1 MKQIIFFFSFF
12 LFFFFFISDNIAQKP
27 QVRWMYLWNGLRNNQ
42 PENELPKGNAPF
54 QTAVKVPKRAI
65 PTQFVPV
72 SDTEWI
78 ISEGWEL
85 ASSTQVIE
93 SKESLFDPELN
104 TSDWLNATVPGT
116 VLTTL
121 VNEGIYPDPYYG
133 LNNMAI
139 PDTLSRMDW
148 WYRTVFELPNPLHD
162 KNIRLL
168 FNGINYRAEIFLNSK
183 KLGNIDGAFI
193 RGEFDINDVIN
204 HSGKNILAVH
214 ILPPNNPG
222 IPHEQSIISGQGLN
236 GGQLCLDGPT
246 FISSEGWDWVPGIR
260 DRNIGIWQDVRILI
274 SDEVILHNPQ
284 VISGLN
290 SPDYTEA
297 NITLFT
303 DIENKTSSA
312 VSGTISAKIGGIEVN
327 QNYTLSPYEIKRI
340 KIDPQNYPQLKIK
353 NPNLWW
359 PNGYGPQN
367 LYLLELKAYT
377 NKKLSDYKKIKFG
390 IRELSYEL
398 MVNMPEK
405 GNQRIAYSPVKTI
418 KEGKPIFDYINRV
431 YYDNENQLPTLYEGV
446 DISGLEELSNDDP
459 IGPYLSIRVNGTRI
473 FCRGGNWGMDDA
485 MKRVSRER
493 LEPYFNLH
501 KEANFNII
509 RNWTGESTEEI
520 FYELCDEYG
529 MLVWNDFWIT
539 TENSNVDPNDYRL
552 FLKNAEDV
560 VRRFRN
566 HPSIAIWCP
575 RNEGFAPK
583 GLEYPIAAMIAKE
596 DPTRHYHGQSR
607 YLNMKGSG
615 PWSYFK
621 DPSLYYTSNA
631 QGFNTEMG
639 CHAIPTYQT
648 LEKFI
653 SPEDRWPIND
663 VWAYHDLHHTSQ
675 EFAAFME
682 AINRYGKPSG
692 YVDFCKKAQFITYDS
707 WRNMLEAWNSRMWD
721 DCTGLI
727 LWMSHPA
734 WPSMI
739 WQTYTYDYETPGSY
753 FGAKKA
759 CEPIHIQMNLPDNDV
774 VIVNTTR
781 NSLSS
786 THAALYYYNLEGEEL
801 YKREIKIDIPANSKT
816 PCFTPDA
823 KKDLPNIYLARL
835 ELKDSKGKLIS
846 LNDYWKTTD
855 IKGYLGLNHLPVS
868 QLKIN
873 EKSKE
878 ENQIIFEVQN
888 LSNSPAIS
896 VKISV
901 IDTNSK
907 EIILP
912 AYCSEGYFNL
922 LPKEKRLIKLVF
934 PHHKHDYSIVAES
947 YNNPVFSVK
956 EFKP

>member
-1 MKQIIFFFSFF
+1 MKRQTFVFSVFLL
-12 LFFFFFISDNIAQKP
+12 LFFFALNGAAQKP
-27 QVRWMYLWNGLRNNQ
+27 QVRWMYLWNGLRNTQ

-54 QTAVKVPKRAI
+54 QIPEKNTKKNI
-65 PTQFVPV
+65 PTRFIPV
-72 SDTEWI
+72 SDSEWI
-78 ISEGWEL
+78 ISDGWEL

-93 SKESLFDPELN
+93 NNKSIFDPEFD

-121 VNEGIYPDPYYG
+121 VEQGIYPDPYFG
-133 LNNMAI
+133 LNNLAI
-139 PDTLSRMDW
+139 PDTLCRMEW
-148 WYRTVFELPNPLHD
+148 WYRSVFEIPDSLKENTL
-162 KNIRLL
+162 RLL
-168 FNGINYRAEIFLNSK
+168 FNGINYRAEVFLNGK

-193 RGEFDINDVIN
+193 RGEFDINQKIN
-204 HSGKNILAVH
+204 KEGKNILAVR
-214 ILPPNNPG
+214 IIPPSNPG
-222 IPHEQSIISGQGLN
+222 IPHEQSMVAGQGLN

-260 DRNIGIWQDVRILI
+260 DRNIGIWQDVRLLAGSEVQL
-274 SDEVILHNPQ
+274 SDPQ
-284 VISGLN
+284 VISELN
-290 SPDYTEA
+290 DPKYDEA
-297 NITLFT
+297 RITIHT
-303 DIENKTSSA
+303 YIKNTSSQP
-312 VSGTISAKIGGIEVN
+312 VSGIISAKIGETEVKKE
-327 QNYTLSPYEIKRI
+327 YTLAANEIRQISLK
-340 KIDPQNYPQLKIK
+340 PEEYSQLILS
-353 NPNLWW
+353 NPLLWW

-367 LYLLELKAYT
+367 LYEVELKVFT
-377 NKKLSDYKKIKFG
+377 NKNELSDSKQIRFG

-398 MVNMPEK
+398 MVNTPEK
-405 GNQRIAYSPVKTI
+405 GNQRIAYSPVKTL
-418 KEGKPIFDYINRV
+418 KEGKPVFNYLDRV
-431 YYDNENQLPTLYEGV
+431 YYDNENQLPTLYNDV
-446 DISGLEELSNDDP
+446 DTSGLQELSNEDP
-459 IGPYLSIRVNGTRI
+459 AGPYLVIRVNGTRI

-493 LEPYFNLH
+493 MEPYLKLH
-501 KEANFNII
+501 QEANFNII

-539 TENSNVDPNDYRL
+539 TENSNVDPNDQRL

-583 GLEYPIAAMIAKE
+583 GLEHPLAEMIARE

-615 PWSYFK
+615 PWNYFK

-639 CHAIPTYQT
+639 CHAIPTHRT

-653 SPEDRWPIND
+653 APEDRWPIND

-675 EFAAFME
+675 AFEDFMS
-682 AINRYGKPSG
+682 AVNRYGNPTG
-692 YVDFCKKAQFITYDS
+692 YVDFCRKAQFVTYDA
-707 WRNMLEAWNSRMWD
+707 WRDMLEAWNSKMWD

-759 CEPIHIQMNLPDNDV
+759 CEPIHIQMNLPDNEVV
-774 VIVNTTR
+774 VINTTR

-786 THAALYYYNLEGEEL
+786 MTAMVHYYDLQGKEL
-801 YKREIKIDIPANSKT
+801 YKKQIKTDIPANSKT
-816 PCFTPDA
+816 SCFFPER
-823 KKDLPNIYLARL
+823 KPDLPSIYLARV
-835 ELKDSKGKLIS
+835 ELKDPKGKIVS
-846 LNDYWKTTD
+846 LNDYWKTEGRPESYEELSKT
-855 IKGYLGLNHLPVS
+855 PQS
-868 QLKIN
+868 SLKISFLPTKKDN
-873 EKSKE
+873 KVVVHVQNTSDVPAIAIKLNAVEKS
-878 ENQIIFEVQN
+878 
-888 LSNSPAIS
+888 SG
-896 VKISV
+896 
-901 IDTNSK
+901 

-912 AYCSEGYFNL
+912 AYFGEGYFNL
-922 LPKEKRLIKLVF
+922 LPNEKRSVELILPSENKE
-934 PHHKHDYSIVAES
+934 YSIIAEAFNS
-947 YNNPVFSVK
+947 
-956 EFKP
+956 EQ